1 MQEWDAT
8 ILEECL
14 LLLQENKELILACRS
29 EEGGSAY
36 RVDGSQAFAIPKDHK
51 GKSLL
56 EYEVP
61 NWEGLTFKRLL
72 TQGIYFYHLD
82 PQLMRNPTPFA
93 PSPCLT
99 PRGENLSQWLFNLQN
114 RYPQSYDRILKVI
127 QDLLP
132 VDRILF
138 PPRHQAGFSALSL
151 FERDYSRPIPIEHV
165 ADGVLCLLAFLS
177 LLFGPLMNPQDAV
190 FLIEEPENHLHPVL
204 LEVLVELL
212 TQEQRAEEP
221 RSPQLFATT
230 HSTELLNFLEL
241 EDVFLVRKMNGA
253 TQLEPADSKHKA
265 RELLSRCEL
274 SVSDLVYSGALDE
287 DSLPAR

>member
-1 MQEWDAT
+1 
-8 ILEECL
+8 
-14 LLLQENKELILACRS
+14 
-29 EEGGSAY
+29 
-36 RVDGSQAFAIPKDHK
+36 
-51 GKSLL
+51 
-56 EYEVP
+56 
-61 NWEGLTFKRLL
+61 
-72 TQGIYFYHLD
+72 
-82 PQLMRNPTPFA
+82 MRNPTPLA
-93 PSPCLT
+93 PSPWLS
-99 PRGENLSQWLFNLQN
+99 PRGENLTQWLFNLQN
-114 RYPQSYDRILKVI
+114 RYPQSYERILKVI

-138 PPRHQAGFSALSL
+138 PPRHQVGFSALSL
-151 FERDYSRPIPIEHV
+151 FERDYSRPIPMEHV
-165 ADGVLCLLAFLS
+165 ANGVLCLLAFLS

-190 FLIEEPENHLHPVL
+190 FLIEEPENHLHPAL

-212 TQEQRAEEP
+212 TQEQRAKEP

-253 TQLEPADSKHKA
+253 TQLEPADSKDKA
-265 RELLSRCEL
+265 RELLSRREL